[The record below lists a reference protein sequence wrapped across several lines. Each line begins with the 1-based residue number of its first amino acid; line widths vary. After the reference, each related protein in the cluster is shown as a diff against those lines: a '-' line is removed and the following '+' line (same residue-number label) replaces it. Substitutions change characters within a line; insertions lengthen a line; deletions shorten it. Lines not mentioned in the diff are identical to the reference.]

1 MKRALLIILL
11 ITFFP
16 FSTFSAIQEEGQI
29 LQATTAALVVQSLQ
43 LGEKA
48 QQLFSIKDELIKMV
62 KTKKNNFTSQDDM
75 MIDAATEMKYIATV
89 AYFEG
94 NLLGAVLA
102 LKKEFKLHFINDRIL
117 ELDNAIKGTISSL
130 KPIQIAHSRIDD
142 GTAKHQLDRSIKV
155 VQALVEIYRNSIRIL
170 EKIREKEFGE
180 IEIKEPGN

>member
-11 ITFFP
+11 ITVLP
-16 FSTFSAIQEEGQI
+16 FSTFSAIQGDGQI

-48 QQLFSIKDELIKMV
+48 QQLFSIKDELVKIV
-62 KTKKNNFTSQDDM
+62 KTREGNLTSQEDM
-75 MIDAATEMKYIATV
+75 MIDAASEMKYIATV

-117 ELDNAIKGTISSL
+117 ELDNAVKGTMSSL
-130 KPIQIAHSRIDD
+130 RPIQVAHSRIDD
-142 GTAKHQLDRSIKV
+142 GGAKHQLDRSIKV
-155 VQALVEIYRNSIRIL
+155 VQSLVEIYRNSIRIL
-170 EKIREKEFGE
+170 EKMKEKEFGE
-180 IEIKEPGN
+180 REIKEPGN